1 MPIAVTDYNIVLI
14 FNNFEIGKVSRVDFT
29 AIGKKPGF
37 VEEPT
42 EPTDLN
48 TNFKAAF
55 IHIDEFYSSQLAE
68 DVKTALETGE
78 CYKLQ
83 VSEKSFWM
91 LLKATTP
98 VKETKMNI
106 HQIVDNCRYLEGIVE
121 AQQKQI
127 EAQQKQIDNMDNCI
141 RQIVAGIYCHQT
153 QRGTIDNFMDIL
165 DGEEFTYNDRG
176 EITKQYKK
184 STHKYGFCPTT
195 RQGDEHQ
202 KLIEAQQKQ
211 IDELINVTER
221 VKSEV
226 YQLFGGLYNQS
237 TQAGTL
243 NFHLEML
250 GINTDGRY
258 KEPNTS
264 EWDIWPTTRQGDKL
278 EERMD
283 AVEKQLASATLE
295 KKVKDIDLCV
305 RQIIG
310 GIYCQRTQNGII
322 QNNMDVLD
330 GKKFVY
336 DMNGIAITNYPE
348 PTHKHGYY
356 PTTRQGDKLE
366 ARVEKLEQMLMP
378 KSARIVV
385 IEEPNID
392 TKIDVSSLASGGDK
406 FSEREYKN
414 SGLNIDEYLK
424 KFTNLVRAENSST
437 LCGNE

>member
-1 MPIAVTDYNIVLI
+1 MPIAVTDYNILLT
-14 FNNFEIGKVSRVDFT
+14 FNNFEIGRVSRVDFT

-42 EPTDLN
+42 EPTELN

-106 HQIVDNCRYLEGIVE
+106 HQIVDNCRYLEGVVE

-127 EAQQKQIDNMDNCI
+127 EAQQKQIN
-141 RQIVAGIYCHQT
+141 
-153 QRGTIDNFMDIL
+153 
-165 DGEEFTYNDRG
+165 
-176 EITKQYKK
+176 
-184 STHKYGFCPTT
+184 
-195 RQGDEHQ
+195 
-202 KLIEAQQKQ
+202 
-211 IDELINVTER
+211 ELINVTER

-237 TQAGTL
+237 TQKGTL

-250 GINTDGRY
+250 GINTDGQY

-295 KKVKDIDLCV
+295 KKVKDIDACV
-305 RQIIG
+305 RQIIC
-310 GIYCQRTQNGII
+310 GIYCQGTQNGII
-322 QNNMDVLD
+322 ENHMDILD
-330 GKKFVY
+330 GKEFEY
-336 DMNGIAITNYPE
+336 DINGDPITNYPKS
-348 PTHKHGYY
+348 THKHGHY

>member
-1 MPIAVTDYNIVLI
+1 MSACIYVPRMPVAVTDYNVVLT
-14 FNNFEIGKVSRVDFT
+14 FNNFEIGIVSRVDFT

-42 EPTDLN
+42 EPTELN

-55 IHIDEFYSSQLAE
+55 IHIYEFYSSQLAT

-127 EAQQKQIDNMDNCI
+127 EAQQKQID
-141 RQIVAGIYCHQT
+141 
-153 QRGTIDNFMDIL
+153 
-165 DGEEFTYNDRG
+165 
-176 EITKQYKK
+176 
-184 STHKYGFCPTT
+184 
-195 RQGDEHQ
+195 
-202 KLIEAQQKQ
+202 
-211 IDELINVTER
+211 ELINVTER
-221 VKSEV
+221 VKGEV

-237 TQAGTL
+237 TQKGTL

-250 GINTDGRY
+250 GINTDGQY

-283 AVEKQLASATLE
+283 AVEKQLASATNASLE
-295 KKVKDIDLCV
+295 KKVKNIDLCI

-310 GIYCQRTQNGII
+310 GIYCQKTQNGII
-322 QNNMDVLD
+322 TNHMDVLN
-330 GKKFVY
+330 GKEFIY

-348 PTHKHGYY
+348 PTHKHGSY

-366 ARVEKLEQMLMP
+366 ERVEKLEQMLMP
-378 KSARIVV
+378 KSAKMTV
-385 IEEPNID
+385 IEEPDIN
-392 TKIDVSSLASGGDK
+392 TKIDVSSLASGDK

-424 KFTNLVRAENSST
+424 KFTNLVRAKNSST

>member
-1 MPIAVTDYNIVLI
+1 MPVAVTDYNVVLT
-14 FNNFEIGKVSRVDFT
+14 FNNFEIGRVSRVDFT

-42 EPTDLN
+42 EPTELN

-55 IHIDEFYSSQLAE
+55 IHIDEFYSSQLAT
-68 DVKTALETGE
+68 DVKSALETGE

-83 VSEKSFWM
+83 VTEKSFWM

-121 AQQKQI
+121 SQQKQI
-127 EAQQKQIDNMDNCI
+127 EAQQKQIE
-141 RQIVAGIYCHQT
+141 QLLKVT
-153 QRGTIDNFMDIL
+153 
-165 DGEEFTYNDRG
+165 
-176 EITKQYKK
+176 
-184 STHKYGFCPTT
+184 SS
-195 RQGDEHQ
+195 
-202 KLIEAQQKQ
+202 IEAQVDR
-211 IDELINVTER
+211 IEG
-221 VKSEV
+221 EV

-250 GINTDGRY
+250 GIDTNEEY
-258 KEPNTS
+258 KKPNTS
-264 EWDIWPTTRQGDKL
+264 KWDIWPTTRQGDEL
-278 EERMD
+278 EERMN
-283 AVEKQLASATLE
+283 AVEKQLASAINTSLE
-295 KKVKDIDLCV
+295 KKVKDIDLCI

-322 QNNMDVLD
+322 KNNMDVLD
-330 GKKFVY
+330 GKEFIY

-366 ARVEKLEQMLMP
+366 KRVEKLEQMLLE
-378 KSARIVV
+378 KEA
-385 IEEPNID
+385 
-392 TKIDVSSLASGGDK
+392 KIDVDQYIQEFRKLVD
-406 FSEREYKN
+406 SE
-414 SGLNIDEYLK
+414 
-424 KFTNLVRAENSST
+424 RAENSST